1 MVIRCQMYVKYITP
15 SVTRPCRD
23 FYKIPNLH
31 NNDDVYV
38 SFMMSFCVIL
48 FQSCILLTSLFS
60 SLEAIASQK
69 CLPSVPGTNCCP
81 FVQQSVH
88 APSMPY
94 VPIWWVHWS
103 AVVGLMDCIFQICLL
118 VFFQVS
124 NVIHING
131 LRLLT
136 AI

>member
-1 MVIRCQMYVKYITP
+1 MYVKYITL
-15 SVTRPCRD
+15 SVTRPCKD

-31 NNDDVYV
+31 NNDNVYV
-38 SFMMSFCVIL
+38 FFMMSICVIL

-60 SLEAIASQK
+60 SQEATASQK
-69 CLPSVPGTNCCP
+69 CLPSVLGTNCCP
-81 FVQQSVH
+81 LVQQSVH

-94 VPIWWVHWS
+94 VHLMSALIRCSWS
-103 AVVGLMDCIFQICLL
+103 DGLHLSDLFTC
-118 VFFQVS
+118 FFSSEQCQ
-124 NVIHING
+124 IHING